1 MVEYPPFPMMSSCI
15 AVFRAPSS
23 RLMSG
28 FIFTLW
34 LPSSK
39 KRIAGTDRTWVEY
52 KRPGKPAALLRFC
65 ASPASCLVRDPVLDA
80 HLGERIP
87 ALAAGDARAAMDF
100 AVPVARPGHN
110 EGDLHVEAHADHVVL
125 RFPAQRH
132 EDLDGGRI
140 VGPEAQMEDAVEEVE
155 ELRARVRERF
165 RIDPVVATDNI
176 SDRKSTRL
184 NSSHLVISYAVFCLK
199 KKKK

>member
-65 ASPASCLVRDPVLDA
+65 ARRASCLVRNRVLDA
-80 HLGERIP
+80 HFGERIP
-87 ALAAGDARAAMDF
+87 ALAAGDACAAVDV
-100 AVPVARPGHN
+100 AVPVARPGHV
-110 EGDLHVEAHADHVVL
+110 EGTLHAQAHATPIS
-125 RFPAQRH
+125 RQFP
-132 EDLDGGRI
+132 
-140 VGPEAQMEDAVEEVE
+140 
-155 ELRARVRERF
+155 
-165 RIDPVVATDNI
+165 
-176 SDRKSTRL
+176 
-184 NSSHLVISYAVFCLK
+184 
-199 KKKK
+199 

>member
-52 KRPGKPAALLRFC
+52 KRPGKPAAPLRFS
-65 ASPASCLVRDPVLDA
+65 ARPAACLVRDWVLHP

-100 AVPVARPGHN
+100 PGRVSRQGHLQ
-110 EGDLHVEAHADHVVL
+110 GHSQ
-125 RFPAQRH
+125 AQ
-132 EDLDGGRI
+132 
-140 VGPEAQMEDAVEEVE
+140 
-155 ELRARVRERF
+155 VR
-165 RIDPVVATDNI
+165 
-176 SDRKSTRL
+176 
-184 NSSHLVISYAVFCLK
+184 
-199 KKKK
+199 

>member
-1 MVEYPPFPMMSSCI
+1 MMSSCI

-23 RLMSG
+23 RPMSG

-65 ASPASCLVRDPVLDA
+65 ARRASCLVRNRVLDA

-87 ALAAGDARAAMDF
+87 ALAAGDACAAVDVS
-100 AVPVARPGHN
+100 VPVARPGHV
-110 EGDLHVEAHADHVVL
+110 EGNFHLEAHADHIVL
-125 RFPAQRH
+125 RFPTQRH
-132 EDLDGGRI
+132 EDLDRRRI
-140 VGPEAQMEDAVEEVE
+140 VGPEAQMEDAVQEVE
-155 ELRARVRERF
+155 ELRARVWERF
-165 RIDPVVATDNI
+165 WIDPVVASDNI
-176 SDRKSTRL
+176 SDGVELRIVASEIGRA
-184 NSSHLVISYAVFCLK
+184 SCRERV
-199 KKKK
+199 

>member
-1 MVEYPPFPMMSSCI
+1 MISSCI

-23 RLMSG
+23 RLMRG

-65 ASPASCLVRDPVLDA
+65 ARRASCLVRNRVLDA

-87 ALAAGDARAAMDF
+87 ALAAGDARAAMDV
-100 AVPVARPGHN
+100 AVPVARPGHV
-110 EGDLHVEAHADHVVL
+110 EGDLHVEAHADHIVL
-125 RFPAQRH
+125 RFPTQRH
-132 EDLDGGRI
+132 EDLDRRRI
-140 VGPEAQMEDAVEEVE
+140 VGPEAQMEDAVQEVE
-155 ELRARVRERF
+155 EIRARVRELF
-165 RIDPVVATDNI
+165 WIVPGVASDDITDG
-176 SDRKSTRL
+176 
-184 NSSHLVISYAVFCLK
+184 V
-199 KKKK
+199 